1 MKNGLRV
8 LSAENSNPDR
18 WTINYTSNPK
28 GTQITVTAVHKGTP
42 SAAEAVWP
50 NSRYEEVLQWLL
62 QVDSDTEEVWEEG
75 RVVWTVQYV
84 MEASGNATNWTSAA
98 AAAVASSNVD
108 RHRAAYKHH
117 RRQAAVTAGRR
128 RTARLSG
135 AATKML
141 YLDGVNGVLDG
152 IKRKISARFEIH
164 KDDTEAV
171 LPISKVRDKSSNRTH
186 KTHAIPGLL
195 RGLNTPKIRNISP
208 IVFY

>member
-1 MKNGLRV
+1 MCVPLHPLYRAKVKNGLRV

-28 GTQITVTAVHKGTP
+28 GTQITVTAVHKGLPASGTK
-42 SAAEAVWP
+42 WP

-62 QVDSDTEEVWEEG
+62 QVDSEAEEVWEEG

-84 MEASGNATNWTSAA
+84 MEAAGNTTNWTSAA
-98 AAAVASSNVD
+98 ALAAAGSPKAD

-117 RRQAAVTAGRR
+117 RRQAAVSAGRR

-135 AATKML
+135 ATTKML

-152 IKRKISARFEIH
+152 VKRKISARFEIH

-171 LPISKVRDKSSNRTH
+171 LPISKVRAYIHTIND
-186 KTHAIPGLL
+186 LCEQQ
-195 RGLNTPKIRNISP
+195 
-208 IVFY
+208 IVVCSL

>member
-1 MKNGLRV
+1 M
-8 LSAENSNPDR
+8 LSAENSAPER

-28 GTQITVTAVHKGTP
+28 GTQITVTAIHKGLPPVGQTM
-42 SAAEAVWP
+42 WP

-62 QVDSDTEEVWEEG
+62 QVDSEAEEVWDEG

-84 MEASGNATNWTSAA
+84 MEAAGNATNWTSAA
-98 AAAVASSNVD
+98 AAVSPKID
-108 RHRAAYKHH
+108 RHRAVYKHH
-117 RRQAAVTAGRR
+117 RRQAAISAGRR
-128 RTARLSG
+128 RTARLER

-171 LPISKVRDKSSNRTH
+171 LPISKVIIIRTRH
-186 KTHAIPGLL
+186 DC
-195 RGLNTPKIRNISP
+195 
-208 IVFY
+208 

>member
-1 MKNGLRV
+1 VKNGLRV
-8 LSAENSNPDR
+8 LSAENSNPER

-28 GTQITVTAVHKGTP
+28 GTQITVTAVHKGGGAP
-42 SAAEAVWP
+42 STVGAAWP
-50 NSRYEEVLQWLL
+50 SSRYEEVLQWLL
-62 QVDSDTEEVWEEG
+62 QVDSEADEVWEEG

-84 MEASGNATNWTSAA
+84 MEVAGNATNWTP
-98 AAAVASSNVD
+98 AVASPPKVD

-117 RRQAAVTAGRR
+117 RRQAAVAVSAGRR

-135 AATKML
+135 AATKMI

-171 LPISKVRDKSSNRTH
+171 LPISKVRTQNRPC
-186 KTHAIPGLL
+186 PGAAD
-195 RGLNTPKIRNISP
+195 RRVS
-208 IVFY
+208 VFRKFRAPYPHGF

>member
-1 MKNGLRV
+1 M
-8 LSAENSNPDR
+8 LSAENSAPER

-28 GTQITVTAVHKGTP
+28 GTQITVTAVHKGLPDGGHTM
-42 SAAEAVWP
+42 WP

-62 QVDSDTEEVWEEG
+62 QVDSEAEEVWNEG

-84 MEASGNATNWTSAA
+84 MEAAANATNWTSAA
-98 AAAVASSNVD
+98 TAVFPKVD

-117 RRQAAVTAGRR
+117 RRQAAMLMGRR
-128 RTARLSG
+128 RTARLSS
-135 AATKML
+135 ASTKML

-171 LPISKVRDKSSNRTH
+171 LPISKVTSTRRNKTDRTV
-186 KTHAIPGLL
+186 L
-195 RGLNTPKIRNISP
+195 RALTLAMISFP
-208 IVFY
+208 PPPLQCPS

>member
-1 MKNGLRV
+1 MRRAKVKNGLRV

-28 GTQITVTAVHKGTP
+28 GTQITVTAVHKGP
-42 SAAEAVWP
+42 SSAASAVWP
-50 NSRYEEVLQWLL
+50 TSRYEEVLQWLL
-62 QVDSDTEEVWEEG
+62 QVDSDAEEVWEEG

-84 MEASGNATNWTSAA
+84 MEAAGGNATNWTSA
-98 AAAVASSNVD
+98 VAGGGLGGGAPKSD

-117 RRQAAVTAGRR
+117 RRQAAVAAGRR
-128 RTARLSG
+128 RMTRLSG

-152 IKRKISARFEIH
+152 VKRKISARFEIH

-171 LPISKVRDKSSNRTH
+171 LPISKVRDAHTRTD
-186 KTHAIPGLL
+186 I
-195 RGLNTPKIRNISP
+195 II
-208 IVFY
+208 

>member
-8 LSAENSNPDR
+8 LSAENSSPER

-28 GTQITVTAVHKGTP
+28 GTQITVTAVHKGLPATG
-42 SAAEAVWP
+42 SVWP

-62 QVDSDTEEVWEEG
+62 QVDSEAEEVWEEG

-84 MEASGNATNWTSAA
+84 MEASGNTTNWTSAA
-98 AAAVASSNVD
+98 AAAVVSPKAD
-108 RHRAAYKHH
+108 RHRAVYKHH
-117 RRQAAVTAGRR
+117 RRQAAVLAGRR

-171 LPISKVRDKSSNRTH
+171 LPISKVRSK
-186 KTHAIPGLL
+186 
-195 RGLNTPKIRNISP
+195 
-208 IVFY
+208 

>member
-28 GTQITVTAVHKGTP
+28 GTQITVTAVHKGVAP
-42 SAAEAVWP
+42 SDDAVAAWP

-62 QVDSDTEEVWEEG
+62 QVDSDAEDVWEEG

-84 MEASGNATNWTSAA
+84 MEAAGNSTNWTSAA
-98 AAAVASSNVD
+98 TSAAASPRLD
-108 RHRAAYKHH
+108 HRRAAYKHH
-117 RRQAAVTAGRR
+117 RRQAAGRR

-152 IKRKISARFEIH
+152 VKRKISARFEIH

-171 LPISKVRDKSSNRTH
+171 LPISKVRIRRFLHRT
-186 KTHAIPGLL
+186 
-195 RGLNTPKIRNISP
+195 
-208 IVFY
+208 F